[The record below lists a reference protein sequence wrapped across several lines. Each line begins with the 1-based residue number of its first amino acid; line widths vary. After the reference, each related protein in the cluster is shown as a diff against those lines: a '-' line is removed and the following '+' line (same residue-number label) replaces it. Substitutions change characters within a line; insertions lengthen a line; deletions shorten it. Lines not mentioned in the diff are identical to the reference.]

1 MDLHCLNW
9 TECTVSYVNL
19 LGTEWLG
26 ICAPMFCIC
35 SCRWGHVQ
43 PKEEGFLPHSQGTS
57 THYFAYLHQGLC
69 AHFPSELAL
78 SPLLFNRWLA
88 HLFYEAPSSL
98 LSSFLKQRPW
108 LWLSLDLVNHVI
120 QGLFMDLS
128 PYETMNLGRENHRMC
143 HVWPVFLSIRTV
155 ST

>member
-1 MDLHCLNW
+1 MNLHCLNW

-19 LGTEWLG
+19 LGTKWFGFYAL
-26 ICAPMFCIC
+26 IFCIGSC
-35 SCRWGHVQ
+35 SWGHFQ
-43 PKEEGFLPHSQGTS
+43 PNEEGFLLHSQGTS
-57 THYFAYLHQGLC
+57 MYYFAYLHLGLRV
-69 AHFPSELAL
+69 HFPSELAL
-78 SPLLFNRWLA
+78 SPLLFSRWLA

-108 LWLSLDLVNHVI
+108 LWLSLHLVNHII

-128 PYETMNLGRENHRMC
+128 SYETMNLGKEN

-155 ST
+155 TT